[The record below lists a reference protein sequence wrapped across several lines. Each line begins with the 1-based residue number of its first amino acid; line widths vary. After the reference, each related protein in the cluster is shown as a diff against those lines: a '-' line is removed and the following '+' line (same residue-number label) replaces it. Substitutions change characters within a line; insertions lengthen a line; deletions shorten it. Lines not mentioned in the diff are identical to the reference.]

1 MLCKRQHEAGD
12 APFAVPLPG
21 SHAAARLQ
29 RAAPHPRPHRGCL
42 YRSPRLLGLFQQTG
56 AFCKCCRGSS
66 CAGGPPWPTRPCRF
80 GSGASCSGITGLGVR
95 GKKIPQCP
103 EPMPHGP
110 QSCAGCTQL
119 SPRTRAPGRMLQRQR
134 PEQNPG
140 HAGTMT

>member
-42 YRSPRLLGLFQQTG
+42 YRSPRLLELQGQLLLWGTPRAHPALQIWI
-56 AFCKCCRGSS
+56 RGILLRDDRAR
-66 CAGGPPWPTRPCRF
+66 CE
-80 GSGASCSGITGLGVR
+80 
-95 GKKIPQCP
+95 GKEEIPQRP

>member
-1 MLCKRQHEAGD
+1 MAHPA
-12 APFAVPLPG
+12 
-21 SHAAARLQ
+21 LQ
-29 RAAPHPRPHRGCL
+29 IWIRVILLRDDRAWCE
-42 YRSPRLLGLFQQTG
+42 
-56 AFCKCCRGSS
+56 
-66 CAGGPPWPTRPCRF
+66 
-80 GSGASCSGITGLGVR
+80 
-95 GKKIPQCP
+95 GKEEIPQCP